1 MWSTPLLAVA
11 ALALGPVNALWPVP
25 QKISTGEKVLFIDQ
39 TLEVTYNGE
48 SVRWIPPGATGGHDA
63 VMQDTETL
71 FNNQISYTYG
81 YSPSSGSDFSSKE
94 IVQAGVS
101 RAFQAIFQDNF
112 VPWKLRARNSDFEP
126 DVYETKTFVKSIQI
140 TQTEKDD
147 DSAFK
152 PLAGEVDESYSLTL
166 SENGKAVITAKS
178 SVGCLHA
185 LESFLQLFFKHS
197 SGTFWYTPHAPVS
210 IEDKPE
216 FPHRGV
222 LLDVARSWF
231 EVDDIKHT
239 IDAMAWNKMNRLHL
253 HITDSQ
259 SWPLEIP
266 ALPKLAEEGAYRK
279 GLSYSPEDLKGIYE
293 YGVHRGVEVVIE
305 IDMPGHI
312 GVVELAYKDL
322 IVAYNEKPY
331 QWWCAEPPCGAFRMN
346 STAVY
351 DFLDKL
357 FEDLLPRISPYT
369 AYFHTGGDELNKNDS
384 MLDPDILSNDTEVLT
399 PLLQTFLDYAHGKVR
414 DAGLTPLVWEE
425 MVTTW
430 NMTLGDDVVIQS
442 WLGGSAVKDLAEAGH
457 KVIDSD
463 YNFWV
468 STLVSFPD
476 ESAMLMKYDSTLI
489 VAVVSGSTLTT
500 AKLSKPFTPLTI
512 GVAPLR
518 AGVSSI
524 PTTLPP
530 GCPRRRRS
538 GCSAARWRSGPRPST
553 PSTWTRWCGREQV
566 RLVRC
571 SGLDEQTRAARTGL
585 STMPRRGWR
594 RCASAWLREA
604 CALRR
609 CRCRSALRAMQG
621 SAPIPFLK
629 GRASSRQLLISLH
642 HVHTYI
648 PAFSRSLILRQMNQ

>member
-1 MWSTPLLAVA
+1 MWSIPLLAVA
-11 ALALGPVNALWPVP
+11 ALALGPVNAVWPVP

-39 TLEVTYNGE
+39 TLEVTYNRE
-48 SVRWIPPGATGGHDA
+48 SVRWIPPGTTGDHDA
-63 VMQDTETL
+63 IMQDTETL
-71 FNNQISYTYG
+71 FNKQLSYTYG

-112 VPWKLRARNSDFEP
+112 VPWKLRARNSNFEP

-152 PLAGEVDESYSLTL
+152 PLDGEVDESYSLTL
-166 SENGKAVITAKS
+166 SEDGKAVIKAKS

-197 SGTFWYTPHAPVS
+197 SGTFWYTPHVPVS
-210 IEDKPE
+210 IEDEPE

-253 HITDSQ
+253 HVTDSQ

-279 GLSYSPEDLKGIYE
+279 GLSYSPEDIKGIYE
-293 YGVHRGVEVVIE
+293 YGVHRGVEVVME

-384 MLDPDILSNDTEVLT
+384 MLDPDIQSNNTEVLT
-399 PLLQTFLDYAHGKVR
+399 PILQTFLDYAHGKVR

-425 MVTTW
+425 MITTW

-463 YNFWV
+463 YNFWYLDCGRGQWLNFDNGEAFQTFYPFADWCGPFK
-468 STLVSFPD
+468 SWR
-476 ESAMLMKYDSTLI
+476 LI
-489 VAVVSGSTLTT
+489 YSHDPT
-500 AKLSKPFTPLTI
+500 AGLSKEAAKRVLGGEMAVWSETI
-512 GVAPLR
+512 DAVNLDSLVWPR
-518 AGVSSI
+518 A
-524 PTTLPP
+524 
-530 GCPRRRRS
+530 
-538 GCSAARWRSGPRPST
+538 SAAGEVLWSGRTDSGGQNRSQYDAAPRLAEM
-553 PSTWTRWCGREQV
+553 RERMV
-566 RLVRC
+566 
-571 SGLDEQTRAARTGL
+571 ARGV
-585 STMPRRGWR
+585 
-594 RCASAWLREA
+594 
-604 CALRR
+604 
-609 CRCRSALRAMQG
+609 
-621 SAPIPFLK
+621 
-629 GRASSRQLLISLH
+629 RASPVQMPFC
-642 HVHTYI
+642 TQGDAGECAYT
-648 PAFSRSLILRQMNQ
+648 FS

>member
-11 ALALGPVNALWPVP
+11 ALALGHVNALWPVP

-48 SVRWIPPGATGGHDA
+48 SVRWIPPGTTGDHDA

-71 FNNQISYTYG
+71 FNKQISYTYG

-166 SENGKAVITAKS
+166 SEDGKAVIKAKS

-210 IEDKPE
+210 IEDEPE

-253 HITDSQ
+253 HVTDSQ

-279 GLSYSPEDLKGIYE
+279 GLSYSPEDIKGIYE
-293 YGVHRGVEVVIE
+293 YGVHRGVEVVME

-384 MLDPDILSNDTEVLT
+384 MLDPDIQSNDTEVLT

-425 MVTTW
+425 MVTDW
-430 NMTLGDDVVIQS
+430 NMTLGDDVVVQS

-463 YNFWV
+463 YNFWYLDCGRGQWLNFDNGEAFQTFYPFADWCGP
-468 STLVSFPD
+468 SKSWR
-476 ESAMLMKYDSTLI
+476 LI
-489 VAVVSGSTLTT
+489 YSHDPTAGLSKEAAKRVLGGEVAVWSE
-500 AKLSKPFTPLTI
+500 TI
-512 GVAPLR
+512 DAVNLDSLVWPR
-518 AGVSSI
+518 A
-524 PTTLPP
+524 
-530 GCPRRRRS
+530 
-538 GCSAARWRSGPRPST
+538 SAAGEVLWSGRTDSGGQNRSQYDAAPRLAEM
-553 PSTWTRWCGREQV
+553 RERMV
-566 RLVRC
+566 
-571 SGLDEQTRAARTGL
+571 ARGV
-585 STMPRRGWR
+585 
-594 RCASAWLREA
+594 
-604 CALRR
+604 
-609 CRCRSALRAMQG
+609 
-621 SAPIPFLK
+621 
-629 GRASSRQLLISLH
+629 RASPVQMPFC
-642 HVHTYI
+642 TQGDAGECAYT
-648 PAFSRSLILRQMNQ
+648 FS

>member
-11 ALALGPVNALWPVP
+11 ALALALGPVNALWPVP

-71 FNNQISYTYG
+71 FHNQISYTYG

-166 SENGKAVITAKS
+166 SENGKAVIKAKS

-293 YGVHRGVEVVIE
+293 YGVHRGVEVVME

-463 YNFWV
+463 YNFWYLDCGRGQWLNFDNGEAFQTFYPFNDWCGP
-468 STLVSFPD
+468 SKSWRLVYSHDPTAGLSK
-476 ESAMLMKYDSTLI
+476 EAAKRVLGGE
-489 VAVVSGSTLTT
+489 VAVWSE
-500 AKLSKPFTPLTI
+500 TI
-512 GVAPLR
+512 DAVNLDSLVWPR
-518 AGVSSI
+518 A
-524 PTTLPP
+524 
-530 GCPRRRRS
+530 
-538 GCSAARWRSGPRPST
+538 SAAGEVLWSGRTDSGGQNRSQYDAAPRLAEM
-553 PSTWTRWCGREQV
+553 RERMV
-566 RLVRC
+566 
-571 SGLDEQTRAARTGL
+571 ARGV
-585 STMPRRGWR
+585 
-594 RCASAWLREA
+594 
-604 CALRR
+604 
-609 CRCRSALRAMQG
+609 
-621 SAPIPFLK
+621 
-629 GRASSRQLLISLH
+629 RASPVQMPFC
-642 HVHTYI
+642 TQGDAGECAYT
-648 PAFSRSLILRQMNQ
+648 FS

>member
-11 ALALGPVNALWPVP
+11 ALALGHVNALWPVP

-48 SVRWIPPGATGGHDA
+48 S
-63 VMQDTETL
+63 
-71 FNNQISYTYG
+71 ISYTYG

-166 SENGKAVITAKS
+166 SEDGKAVIKAKS

-210 IEDKPE
+210 IEDEPE

-253 HITDSQ
+253 HVTDSQ

-279 GLSYSPEDLKGIYE
+279 GLSYSPEDIKGIYE
-293 YGVHRGVEVVIE
+293 YGVHRGVEVVME

-384 MLDPDILSNDTEVLT
+384 MLDPDIQSNDTEVLT

-425 MVTTW
+425 MVTDW
-430 NMTLGDDVVIQS
+430 NMTLGDDVVVQS

-463 YNFWV
+463 YNFWYLDCGRGQWLNFDNGEAFQTFYPFADWCGP
-468 STLVSFPD
+468 SKSWR
-476 ESAMLMKYDSTLI
+476 LI
-489 VAVVSGSTLTT
+489 YSHDPTAGLSKEAAKRVLGGEVAVWSE
-500 AKLSKPFTPLTI
+500 TI
-512 GVAPLR
+512 DAVNLDSLVWPR
-518 AGVSSI
+518 A
-524 PTTLPP
+524 
-530 GCPRRRRS
+530 
-538 GCSAARWRSGPRPST
+538 SAAGEVLWSGRTDSGGQNRSQYDAAPRLAEM
-553 PSTWTRWCGREQV
+553 RERMV
-566 RLVRC
+566 
-571 SGLDEQTRAARTGL
+571 ARGV
-585 STMPRRGWR
+585 
-594 RCASAWLREA
+594 
-604 CALRR
+604 
-609 CRCRSALRAMQG
+609 
-621 SAPIPFLK
+621 
-629 GRASSRQLLISLH
+629 RASPVQMPFC
-642 HVHTYI
+642 TQGDAGECAYT
-648 PAFSRSLILRQMNQ
+648 FS

>member
-48 SVRWIPPGATGGHDA
+48 S
-63 VMQDTETL
+63 
-71 FNNQISYTYG
+71 ISYTYG

-140 TQTEKDD
+140 TQTGKDD

-166 SENGKAVITAKS
+166 SENGKAVIKAKS

-293 YGVHRGVEVVIE
+293 YGVHRGVEVVME

-331 QWWCAEPPCGAFRMN
+331 QWWCAQPPCGAFRMN

-463 YNFWV
+463 YNFWYLDCGRGQWLNFDNGEAFQTFYPFNDWCGP
-468 STLVSFPD
+468 SKSWR
-476 ESAMLMKYDSTLI
+476 LI
-489 VAVVSGSTLTT
+489 YSHDPTAGLSKEAAKRVLGGEVAVWSE
-500 AKLSKPFTPLTI
+500 TI
-512 GVAPLR
+512 DAVNLDSLVWPR
-518 AGVSSI
+518 A
-524 PTTLPP
+524 
-530 GCPRRRRS
+530 
-538 GCSAARWRSGPRPST
+538 SAAGEVLWSGRTDSGGQNRSQYDAAPRLAEM
-553 PSTWTRWCGREQV
+553 RERMV
-566 RLVRC
+566 
-571 SGLDEQTRAARTGL
+571 ARGV
-585 STMPRRGWR
+585 
-594 RCASAWLREA
+594 
-604 CALRR
+604 
-609 CRCRSALRAMQG
+609 
-621 SAPIPFLK
+621 
-629 GRASSRQLLISLH
+629 RASPVQMPFC
-642 HVHTYI
+642 TQGDAGECAYT
-648 PAFSRSLILRQMNQ
+648 FS

>member
-1 MWSTPLLAVA
+1 MWSKPLLAVA

-39 TLEVTYNGE
+39 TLDVTYNGD
-48 SVRWIPPGATGGHDA
+48 S
-63 VMQDTETL
+63 
-71 FNNQISYTYG
+71 ISYTYG

-112 VPWKLRARNSDFEP
+112 VPWKLRERNSDFEP

-147 DSAFK
+147 ASAFK
-152 PLAGEVDESYSLTL
+152 PLAGEVDESYTLTL
-166 SENGKAVITAKS
+166 SEDGQAVIKAKS

-210 IEDKPE
+210 IEDEPK

-253 HITDSQ
+253 HVTDSQ

-279 GLSYSPEDLKGIYE
+279 GLSYSPEDIKGIYE
-293 YGVHRGVEVVIE
+293 YGVHRGVEVIME

-351 DFLDKL
+351 DFLDTL
-357 FEDLLPRISPYT
+357 FEDLFPRIAPYT

-384 MLDPDILSNDTEVLT
+384 MLDPDIQSNDTEVLT
-399 PLLQTFLDYAHGKVR
+399 PLLQTFIDYAHGKVR
-414 DAGLTPLVWEE
+414 DAGLTPFVWEE
-425 MVTTW
+425 MITDW
-430 NMTLGDDVVIQS
+430 NITLGDDVVVQS
-442 WLGGSAVKDLAEAGH
+442 WLGGTAVKDLAEAGH
-457 KVIDSD
+457 KVINSD
-463 YNFWV
+463 YNFWYLDCGRGQWLNFENGEAFQTFYPFNDWCGP
-468 STLVSFPD
+468 SKSWRLVYSHDPAAGLSKED
-476 ESAMLMKYDSTLI
+476 AKLVLGGE
-489 VAVVSGSTLTT
+489 VAVWSE
-500 AKLSKPFTPLTI
+500 TI
-512 GVAPLR
+512 DAVNLDSLVWPR
-518 AGVSSI
+518 A
-524 PTTLPP
+524 
-530 GCPRRRRS
+530 
-538 GCSAARWRSGPRPST
+538 SAAGEVLWSGRQDSAGQNRSQYDAAPRLAEM
-553 PSTWTRWCGREQV
+553 RERMV
-566 RLVRC
+566 
-571 SGLDEQTRAARTGL
+571 ARGV
-585 STMPRRGWR
+585 
-594 RCASAWLREA
+594 
-604 CALRR
+604 
-609 CRCRSALRAMQG
+609 
-621 SAPIPFLK
+621 
-629 GRASSRQLLISLH
+629 RASP
-642 HVHTYI
+642 V
-648 PAFSRSLILRQMNQ
+648 QMPFCTQGDPSECGYTP